1 MSSKDSSFLDSRIE
15 SEPMSCKCRGTCQR
29 GKPTR
34 RAGVGCPCKSFGS
47 FCNYHCKCGT
57 KKRPC
62 RNKAPEESSASSE
75 ESSSDEGRTEDVQGS
90 VEEAIDESA
99 GSISHEANIQR
110 YVKGLSRER
119 LEDVATELLRRQPE
133 ALSDFTPPQTT
144 RENQPTEIPLWC
156 KCTKCSPMPTI
167 IENKCCCR
175 RIGDC
180 ITESQA
186 FRDICLNVN
195 VLSVNMQVREDELA
209 NEENRS
215 NSNYRHYSYRNY
227 IYWKFGRLGR
237 GNRLVIPAC
246 CVIKIRQRFP
256 SADGQY
262 KGFIAGENLQD

>member
-1 MSSKDSSFLDSRIE
+1 MSSEDSSFLDSRIE

-75 ESSSDEGRTEDVQGS
+75 ESSSDEGRTEEVQGS

-246 CVIKIRQRFP
+246 C
-256 SADGQY
+256 Y
-262 KGFIAGENLQD
+262 